1 MKFTDTQ
8 INKLEDT
15 LKTNFKDNVDDVFNN
30 NIPEHFLKYYDYPFL
45 NDVSVK
51 QIEAQVEIEKNG
63 IIAARDRYKDSY
75 NDLKVKSP
83 SSHPLIKRF
92 QNKVMSASVL
102 AMENWLKQ
110 KAKIKSGPK
119 EKGFEEFEGFMKTM
133 HTVKEVKE

>member
-51 QIEAQVEIEKNG
+51 QIDAQVEIEKNG

-110 KAKIKSGPK
+110 KLKLNPVQKKRI
-119 EKGFEEFEGFMKTM
+119 
-133 HTVKEVKE
+133 